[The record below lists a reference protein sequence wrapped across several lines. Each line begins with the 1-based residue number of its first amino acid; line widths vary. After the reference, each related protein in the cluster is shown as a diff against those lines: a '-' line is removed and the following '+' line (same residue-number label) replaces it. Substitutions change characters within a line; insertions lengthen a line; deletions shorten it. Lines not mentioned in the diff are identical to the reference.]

1 MEPARPTSPP
11 ALEDHRFGRLHDLRS
26 NKGFSVQGGDWRRLL
41 VLPYLVAAD
50 GILRRRTTAASASV
64 APEVAMA
71 LAIDWLCLS
80 HDVTGRRGCSKG
92 FSLLFGWQGPFPET
106 TGYILGTLLAY
117 GRMTGRHD
125 CVTRARELGEWEIE
139 VQNPDGG
146 VILGLLTGDEK
157 PSTAFNT
164 GMVMHGWLDLYEAD
178 GEADY
183 LDAAERAG
191 RWLVDRQDSD
201 GAWRDESEYFGVP
214 HTYNSRVSWALLRL
228 AEATGDKSY
237 RSAAQ
242 RQLDW
247 VLAMQREN
255 GWFDACSFRPSIPPS
270 THVLAY
276 TLRGLL
282 ESYALLGDGR
292 YLAAVLST
300 SDALIE
306 AFEKEGRLRAS
317 FDERWRA
324 VYGHECLTGVAQLA
338 GIWLRLHEL
347 LGEERFLTVGLA
359 ALDSVAARQSRS
371 EWPPIR
377 GALPGSYPIY
387 GRYAPLQFP
396 NWATK
401 FLIDSL
407 MLREKVLARQSGDR
421 LGPARA
427 SF

>member
-1 MEPARPTSPP
+1 MQPAHSATPR
-11 ALEDHRFGRLHDLRS
+11 ALEDSRFGRLQDFRS
-26 NKGFSVQGGDWRRLL
+26 NKPWSLHGGDWRRFL

-50 GILRRRTTAASASV
+50 GMPGRRAPVAGAATSSQV
-64 APEVAMA
+64 ATA

-92 FSLLFGWQGPFPET
+92 FSLIFGWQAPFPET

-117 GRMTGRHD
+117 GRTAGRED
-125 CVTRARELGEWEIE
+125 CITRARELGEWELE

-146 VILGLLTGDEK
+146 VILGLLTGHEK

-178 GEADY
+178 GDARY
-183 LDAAERAG
+183 LEAAERAG
-191 RWLVDRQDSD
+191 RWLRERQESD
-201 GAWRDESEYFGVP
+201 GAWRGESEYFGVP

-228 AEATGDKSY
+228 AEATGDESY
-237 RSAAQ
+237 RTTAQ

-247 VLAMQREN
+247 VLGMQREN
-255 GWFDACSFRPSIPPS
+255 GWFDACSFRPDIPPS

-282 ESYALLGDGR
+282 ESYALLGDDR
-292 YLAAVLST
+292 YLAAVLRT
-300 SDALIE
+300 SDALIN
-306 AFEKEGRLRAS
+306 AFEKDGRLRAS
-317 FDERWRA
+317 FDAQWRT

-347 LGEERFLTVGLA
+347 LGDERFLTVGLA
-359 ALDSVAARQSRS
+359 ALDSVTARQSRS
-371 EWPPIR
+371 DWRPIR

-401 FLIDSL
+401 FLVDSL
-407 MLREKVLARQSGDR
+407 MLREQVLARRSGDA
-421 LGPARA
+421 LGSA
-427 SF
+427 STSL